1 MRKIFLVE
9 DDHGIRET
17 LEILLT
23 DEGYNV
29 QSFASVAEF
38 QNRQKTVIPDLYLF
52 DVMLP
57 DGSGADLCGQIK
69 QDKNNLHIPVI
80 MMSAHANLQEIKS
93 TCTPDDFVPK
103 PFDIE
108 NLLSRV
114 KEAIIKLQ

>member
-29 QSFASVAEF
+29 QSFAGVAEF
-38 QNRQKTVIPDLYLF
+38 QGRQKTVIPDLYLF
-52 DVMLP
+52 DVMLS
-57 DGSGADLCGQIK
+57 DGSGVDLCRQIK
-69 QDKNNLHIPVI
+69 QDKNNVHIPVI
-80 MMSAHANLQEIKS
+80 MMSAHAILQDLKLACS
-93 TCTPDDFVPK
+93 PDDFVPK

-108 NLLSRV
+108 NLLLRV
-114 KEAIIKLQ
+114 KEAIIK